1 MPSVRLANS
10 NSFECLEGQTIL
22 DSGRTQGVVLEHSC
36 RTGRCGVCKVQVVR
50 GETRVE
56 TVEESLNETEYN
68 QGFILTCCRSAV
80 SDVELDTIDLGRL
93 AQLKVQTLP
102 ARIDSLEKLADEVLE
117 VVLRTPPNSS
127 FGFLPGQYID
137 VIGPGGIRRS
147 YSIANAPRDNGHITL
162 HIRKVPGGEMSA
174 YWFEQAKQNDLLRFE
189 GPLGTFCLR
198 EMSATHL
205 ALLATGTGIAPIKAI
220 LEELQQDPEA
230 YKFEQINLYWGGR
243 YLHDLYWEP
252 AFTQIPL
259 TFVPVLSREPNWDG
273 KAGYIQDAAL
283 SDALPLK
290 NSVVYACGSE
300 AMIRD
305 ARADLL
311 RAGLPS
317 GNFFSDAFVQSG
329 GVSL

>member
-1 MPSVRLANS
+1 MVSITLANS
-10 NSFECLEGQTIL
+10 LAFDCLEGQTIL
-22 DSGRTQGVVLEHSC
+22 DSARAQGVVLEHSC
-36 RTGRCGVCKVQVVR
+36 RTGRCGVCKVRVMR
-50 GETRVE
+50 GATKIETS
-56 TVEESLNETEYN
+56 EESLNEAESGE
-68 QGFILTCCRSAV
+68 GFILTCCRSAV
-80 SDVELDTIDLGRL
+80 SDIELDTTDLGRL
-93 AQLKVQTLP
+93 AHLKVQTLP
-102 ARIDSLEKLADEVLE
+102 ARIDSLTHLADDVLE
-117 VVLRTPPNSS
+117 VVLRTPPSSS
-127 FGFLPGQYID
+127 FEFLPGQYIE

-162 HIRKVPGGEMSA
+162 HIRKVLGGEMSA
-174 YWFEQAKQNDLLRFE
+174 YWFEQANQNDLLRFE

-198 EMSATHL
+198 ETPATHL
-205 ALLATGTGIAPIKAI
+205 VLLATGTGIAPVKAI
-220 LEELQQDPEA
+220 LEELHQDPEA

-243 YLHDLYWEP
+243 YSHDLYWEP
-252 AFTQIPL
+252 AFAQIPV
-259 TFVPVLSREPNWDG
+259 TFVPVLSREPSWGG
-273 KAGYIQDAAL
+273 KVGYIQDAAL

>member
-1 MPSVRLANS
+1 M
-10 NSFECLEGQTIL
+10 
-22 DSGRTQGVVLEHSC
+22 
-36 RTGRCGVCKVQVVR
+36 R

-56 TVEESLNETEYN
+56 AAEESLNETESN

-80 SDVELDTIDLGRL
+80 SEVELDTVDLGRL
-93 AQLKVQTLP
+93 AHLKVQTLP
-102 ARIDSLEKLADEVLE
+102 ARIDSLTHLAGDVLE
-117 VVLRTPPNSS
+117 VVLRTPPKSS
-127 FGFLPGQYID
+127 FEFLPGQYID

-198 EMSATHL
+198 ETPATHL
-205 ALLATGTGIAPIKAI
+205 VLLATGTGIAPVKAI
-220 LEELQQDPEA
+220 LEELHQDPEA

-243 YLHDLYWEP
+243 YSHDLYWEP
-252 AFTQIPL
+252 AFAQIPV
-259 TFVPVLSREPNWDG
+259 TFVPVLSREPSWGG
-273 KAGYIQDAAL
+273 KVGYIQDAAL

-290 NSVVYACGSE
+290 KSVVYACGSE
-300 AMIRD
+300 AMIQD
-305 ARADLL
+305 ARAALL
-311 RAGLPS
+311 GAGVPE

-329 GVSL
+329 GFSL